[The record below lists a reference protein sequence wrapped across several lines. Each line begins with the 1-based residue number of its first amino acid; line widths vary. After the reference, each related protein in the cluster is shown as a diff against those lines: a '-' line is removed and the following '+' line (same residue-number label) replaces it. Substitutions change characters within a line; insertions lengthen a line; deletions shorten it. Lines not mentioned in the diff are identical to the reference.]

1 MLLPVSILTCRSSSA
16 SYFAHR
22 YTKFRLNRT
31 ISGVL
36 MTSLKFS
43 RWRQLTSR
51 INFRFQFD
59 SADVVRRSGSPGIP
73 NLVKTHQHRT
83 FAETRC
89 QNTDT
94 THIKYQDAEMQ
105 ISRNQ
110 QATSSVY
117 HTELYRTII
126 KQEGQ
131 HPLTGIGTP
140 NFM

>member
-1 MLLPVSILTCRSSSA
+1 MATHTHTDTHTHTQTHTES
-16 SYFAHR
+16 
-22 YTKFRLNRT
+22 
-31 ISGVL
+31 
-36 MTSLKFS
+36 
-43 RWRQLTSR
+43 Q
-51 INFRFQFD
+51 
-59 SADVVRRSGSPGIP
+59 
-73 NLVKTHQHRT
+73 THQHRT